1 MKNSRQ
7 TRDLIKNISKKKGI
21 DPLVLLKNYMMER
34 LLERIA
40 LSEYKDNFILKGGML
55 VAALVGLDMRSTID
69 MDTTIKNYPLTMEDI
84 ERVFNLIISIEV
96 DDGISMTIKKIE
108 DIRAEDE
115 YNGMRI
121 SLEAKM
127 DKTVIPLKVDI
138 TTGDEITPREIKHRF
153 HLLLEDRDIEV
164 WAYNVET
171 VLAEKMETILSRELA
186 NTRTRDFY
194 DVYILIKLQA
204 ENIDFELLKEATL
217 VTAKRRGSED
227 VLPMGSEI
235 LSDIFSDGRMA
246 KAWRAYQ
253 KNYGYA
259 KDIGWDEVEVALY
272 KVWNILDIKQEK
284 SIDD

>member
-1 MKNSRQ
+1 
-7 TRDLIKNISKKKGI
+7 
-21 DPLVLLKNYMMER
+21 MER

-69 MDTTIKNYPLTMEDI
+69 MDTTIKNYPLTMEEI
-84 ERVFNLIISIEV
+84 ERVFNSIISIEV
-96 DDGISMTIKKIE
+96 DDGISMMIKKIE

-115 YNGMRI
+115 YNGMRV
-121 SLEAKM
+121 SLEAKI
-127 DKTVIPLKVDI
+127 DKTIIPLKVDI

-171 VLAEKMETILSRELA
+171 VLAEKMETILSRELT

-194 DVYILIKLQA
+194 DVYILMKLQA

-217 VTAKRRGSED
+217 ATAKRRGSEG
-227 VLPMGSEI
+227 VLSMGSEI
-235 LSDIFSDGRMA
+235 LSDIFSDDRMA

-259 KDIGWDEVEVALY
+259 KDIEWDEVEVALY
-272 KVWNILDIKQEK
+272 KVWNMLEIEQE
-284 SIDD
+284 SRIDD